1 MQKNKNKLPKCHLN
15 DARADDKQVFSF
27 HPKNETMKV
36 YISGPMTGLEDLNF
50 PAFYAAEERLLS
62 EGFKVLN
69 PAREDDK
76 TKHLGITD
84 DWVREDYLR
93 RDLILMLNN
102 CDAIYL
108 LKGWEDSWGANLEL
122 HNAEQL
128 QFDIMYE

>member
-1 MQKNKNKLPKCHLN
+1 
-15 DARADDKQVFSF
+15 
-27 HPKNETMKV
+27 MKI

-50 PAFYAAEERLLS
+50 PAFYAAEERLVS

-93 RDLILMLNN
+93 RDLTLMLNN
-102 CDAIYL
+102 CDVIYL
-108 LKGWEDSWGANLEL
+108 LKGWEGSWGAQLEL
-122 HNAEQL
+122 YVASEL